1 MSHTPRAAPGDL
13 LDLIASVLEDL
24 TTGTLDGPLPELEA
38 AATERERELVARMRL
53 LVVSRRRAAAKLAHM
68 ASAIASEVGELHS
81 RATVVASANAGVE
94 AATSECQVVSK
105 ELGDSARRISHQANE
120 LHALSEAAA
129 EATSDVAESG
139 QQVTRESQ
147 VLSSAIA
154 DVATSATSIAA
165 SLRDVDRS
173 VGSLASEIAKT
184 SNAVGSINA
193 SINQIDV
200 SASETSTLSEEMA
213 LAAARGRDVVQKTAV
228 AVESITSAIYG
239 VQLALERLEQR
250 SDEVTEITK
259 IIQAIAVQAKLLALN
274 ASIQA
279 SHAGEAGR
287 GFAVVAREIKQLS
300 DSTTVSTRQI
310 ESVVRAIRSEVA
322 QAVTEARGS
331 SERAH
336 EGLSLA
342 KAARDA
348 LETIAGEVELIRSRV
363 LQISGATSSQASET
377 AVLKRAMGRVS
388 ELADRLRSTS
398 GDRHGASQ
406 KVVGRAREIGGLAER
421 VRLAMSE
428 QETASL
434 GIVKLIEGLN
444 NIARVL
450 EVAAE
455 NQSVSMEDLARA
467 VARIETAG
475 QENSASVAVMSYATG
490 LLERQVNVLRD
501 EASDITLPAP
511 NRGGRLRIPV
521 AITRDLASLDPIRG
535 YAEAHVTLL
544 DGIFE
549 RLVCS
554 EEGGRIAPALARSWN
569 VSGDGKRYTFRLR
582 PGVLFHHGREL
593 TSDDVRFSFDRAIRQ
608 SVSGA
613 YIFTS
618 VVGAREAREGA
629 SQAVAGIATPDAYTV
644 EIELVEPIAFFLEM
658 LSLVDAAITPRDVV
672 ERDPELFARQPIGTG
687 PFRFV
692 EMTDSGVRVERFLE
706 YRDPNLPFVD
716 EVDYVFD
723 VRGEDA
729 VDGVLRGDYAYTRY
743 VPRARLRELLA
754 DVEHRS
760 QLQWITLPQCLYLL
774 MNSSPDA
781 LPDPRVR
788 RAIAHAID
796 RQAVV
801 ARYNTA
807 PVAIAAE
814 GLVPPT
820 CPGFN
825 PALRGPEFDSA
836 KARALLDEAGYDFRR
851 PLRVFFS
858 EGMWA
863 LGSDAGSVVVE
874 NLEAVG
880 FTIEAV
886 FSKHLNSI
894 RAQGAFDLLEAS
906 WVGDY
911 LDPDTFTFGPFH
923 SQFGSFGGGGRVS
936 EELDDLFQRARSS
949 TDIGGRAGLYARIHE
964 VFQQVCPALVV
975 LHRRDF
981 VVQNERVEGLQ
992 LIPQLPAVRVRDIWI
1007 AGPLDGGEPTSA
1019 DAPHTR

>member
-1 MSHTPRAAPGDL
+1 MSLTSRAAPGDL

-24 TTGTLDGPLPELEA
+24 TSGTLDGPLPDFDSA
-38 AATERERELVARMRL
+38 TTERERDLIARMRL
-53 LVVSRRRAAAKLAHM
+53 LVVSRRRAAAKLADM
-68 ASAIASEVGELHS
+68 AEAIASEVGELHA
-81 RATVVASANAGVE
+81 RASVVASANAGVE
-94 AATSECQVVSK
+94 SATVECQVVSH
-105 ELGDSARRISHQANE
+105 ELGESARKIRNQANE

-129 EATSDVAESG
+129 EATAEVAESG

-173 VGSLASEIAKT
+173 VGSLASEISKT

-200 SASETSTLSEEMA
+200 SASETSALSEEMA

-228 AVESITSAIYG
+228 SVEAITTAIYG

-250 SDEVTEITK
+250 SDEVTDITK

-342 KAARDA
+342 NAARDA
-348 LETIAGEVELIRSRV
+348 LETIAGEVDLIRSRV

-388 ELADRLRSTS
+388 ELADRLRSSS

-421 VRLAMSE
+421 VRVAMSD
-428 QETASL
+428 QEVASL

-444 NIARVL
+444 TVARVL

-455 NQSVSMEDLARA
+455 HQTTSTEDLARA
-467 VARIETAG
+467 VARIDAAG
-475 QENSASVAVMSYATG
+475 NENSASVAVMSYATG
-490 LLERQVNVLRD
+490 LLERQVNLLKD
-501 EASDITLPAP
+501 EAGNVRLPTP
-511 NRGGRLRIPV
+511 TRGGRLRVPV
-521 AITRDLASLDPIRG
+521 ALTLDLASLDPIRG
-535 YAEAHVTLL
+535 YAESHVTIL

-549 RLVCS
+549 RLVS
-554 EEGGRIAPALARSWN
+554 AEEGGRIAPALAKSWE

-582 PGVLFHHGREL
+582 QGVSFHHGREM
-593 TSDDVRFSFDRAIRQ
+593 TSDDVRFSLERAIRY

-613 YIFTS
+613 YIFTPI
-618 VVGAREAREGA
+618 VGAPAAREGA
-629 SQAVAGIATPDAYTV
+629 TGGVAGISTPDEYTV
-644 EIELVEPIAFFLEM
+644 VVETTEPIAFFLEM
-658 LSLVDAAITPRDVV
+658 LSLTDAAIVPRDVV
-672 ERDPELFARQPIGTG
+672 ENDPDTFERHPVGTG

-692 EMTDSGVRVERFLE
+692 EMTDAGIRVERFAA
-706 YRDPNLPFVD
+706 YRDQSRPFVD
-716 EVDYVFD
+716 EVEYVFD
-723 VRGEDA
+723 VRGNDA
-729 VDGVLRGDYAYTRY
+729 VDGVLRGDFAYTRY
-743 VPRARLRELLA
+743 VPRTRLRELMN

-760 QLQWITLPQCLYLL
+760 LLQWITLPQCLYLL
-774 MNSSPDA
+774 MNTTASGLQDA
-781 LPDPRVR
+781 RVR

-796 RQAVV
+796 RESLV

-807 PVAIAAE
+807 PVAVAAE
-814 GLVPPT
+814 GLIPPT
-820 CPGFN
+820 CPGYN
-825 PALRGPEFDSA
+825 PSLRGPEYDP
-836 KARALLDEAGYDFRR
+836 ARARILLEEAGYDFDR
-851 PLRVFFS
+851 PLRVLLS

-863 LGSDAGSVVVE
+863 LGPEVSEVLVA
-874 NLEAVG
+874 NLQAVG
-880 FTIEAV
+880 FRVDAS
-886 FSKHLNSI
+886 FSKHLNSL
-894 RAQGAFDLLEAS
+894 RAEGAFDLLEAS

-923 SQFGSFGGGGRVS
+923 SQFGSFGGGFCVS
-936 EELDDLFQRARSS
+936 RELDELLERARASTDIARRSGLYLKIHDLFQ
-949 TDIGGRAGLYARIHE
+949 E
-964 VFQQVCPALVV
+964 VCPALVV

-981 VVQNERVEGLQ
+981 VVQNESVEGLQ
-992 LIPQLPAVRVRDIWI
+992 LIPQLPAVRVRDLWI
-1007 AGPLDGGEPTSA
+1007 AAPSHRSPDSA
-1019 DAPHTR
+1019 SELER